1 MGPVLA
7 LPVVPGSAGDFLGCP
22 NWAKKGGKSL
32 ALEKRWDTIKL
43 ITADSFGADVSLPTF
58 PKPRMAQG
66 ALVEGTG
73 PESPWAVC
81 FQTYLL
87 LVVPQRP
94 SINILYDVY
103 SVSGLEVYL

>member
-1 MGPVLA
+1 M
-7 LPVVPGSAGDFLGCP
+7 SKLGRE
-22 NWAKKGGKSL
+22 GGKSL
-32 ALEKRWDTIKL
+32 ALEKKWDTIKL
-43 ITADSFGADVSLPTF
+43 ITADSFGADMSLPTF

-66 ALVEGTG
+66 ALVEGAG

-81 FQTYLL
+81 FQTFYLL

-94 SINILYDVY
+94 SINTLYDVC

>member
-32 ALEKRWDTIKL
+32 ALEKRWDTIKF

-73 PESPWAVC
+73 PESPWA
-81 FQTYLL
+81 
-87 LVVPQRP
+87 QRP